1 MSFDEEISFDKTE
14 TAVSKEL
21 QKPSYLINQTR
32 PSINEWPASLYST
45 VIIEDNNSTFQLDG
59 PSWDRLDRFQT
70 RTVLTIGTPRGARL
84 YQDITLKFAF
94 MARVCRA
101 LSR

>member
-14 TAVSKEL
+14 TANIQEL
-21 QKPSYLINQTR
+21 QKPSSLVSQTR
-32 PSINEWPASLYST
+32 PGIIELPASLYPA
-45 VIIEDNNSTFQLDG
+45 VIIEDNNSAFQLDG

-94 MARVCRA
+94 MARVFRA
-101 LSR
+101 LRR